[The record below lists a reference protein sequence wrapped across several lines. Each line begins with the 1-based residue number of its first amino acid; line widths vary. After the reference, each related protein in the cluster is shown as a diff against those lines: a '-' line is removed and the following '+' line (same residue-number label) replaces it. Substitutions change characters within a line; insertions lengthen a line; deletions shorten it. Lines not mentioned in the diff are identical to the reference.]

1 MSGVNFDN
9 CTYPGGA
16 TYRLGQLTA
25 ACNKLSITAY
35 TNEVAIQWRKVNFDD
50 CKLTYQ
56 AWATCKLGQL
66 TTVYNE
72 LSSTVVR

>member
-1 MSGVNFDN
+1 M
-9 CTYPGGA
+9 GGS
-16 TYRLGQLTA
+16 TVGQLTA

-35 TNEVAIQWRKVNFDD
+35 TINEVATKWRRVNFDD

-56 AWATCKLGQL
+56 AWVTCKLGQL

>member
-1 MSGVNFDN
+1 MKI
-9 CTYPGGA
+9 A
-16 TYRLGQLTA
+16 
-25 ACNKLSITAY
+25 KLSGGRS
-35 TNEVAIQWRKVNFDD
+35 EFDD

-72 LSSTVVR
+72 LSIKYSGEIATQPCVVPFLFHFLPLDVQVK